1 MNNIESLPNLF
12 DITVLTALFNWK
24 KWCNDIVTLR
34 LSFTKSS
41 STESVSSFI
50 FWLTPPKY
58 RWKSWNWQDFI
69 FNLILQ
75 NSTLILRSFS
85 RKNIDIGFSGIDL
98 LKESE
103 INIQNKIKVIK
114 KYEFGKANLVL
125 AIPDLWIDVQTL
137 LDLDEVA
144 DEFKKKKK
152 KLLRVATKYP
162 NLTREFLYSKGV
174 TQFQLVKSLGS
185 TEVAP
190 FTGTAEI
197 ISDITSTGATLKAN
211 NLRELR
217 DGEILKSQASMM
229 VSKLSAN
236 KNGIKKLLK
245 LLSNS

>member
-1 MNNIESLPNLF
+1 MFMNKNTVNIGIPSKGRLKNDTLKIFKKKKLRIYSERGERDLFGYIKRISNIKIIYLHARECIEQLSLG
-12 DITVLTALFNWK
+12 
-24 KWCNDIVTLR
+24 
-34 LSFTKSS
+34 
-41 STESVSSFI
+41 
-50 FWLTPPKY
+50 
-58 RWKSWNWQDFI
+58 
-69 FNLILQ
+69 
-75 NSTLILRSFS
+75 
-85 RKNIDIGFSGIDL
+85 NIDVGFSGIDL

-114 KYEFGKANLVL
+114 KYQFGKANLVL
-125 AIPDLWIDVQTL
+125 AIPDLWLDVQTL

-162 NLTREFLYSKGV
+162 NLTRQFLYSKGV

-211 NLRELR
+211 NLRVLK
-217 DGEILKSQASMM
+217 DGEILKSQACLMQ
-229 VSKLSAN
+229 SKLSN
-236 KNGIKKLLK
+236 KKTGIKKIIS
-245 LLSNS
+245 LLSK

>member
-1 MNNIESLPNLF
+1 MNKNIVNIGIPSKGRL
-12 DITVLTALFNWK
+12 K
-24 KWCNDIVTLR
+24 NDTLR
-34 LSFTKSS
+34 IFKKKKLRIYSERGERDLFGYINRISNIKIIYLHARECIEQLS
-41 STESVSSFI
+41 
-50 FWLTPPKY
+50 LG
-58 RWKSWNWQDFI
+58 
-69 FNLILQ
+69 
-75 NSTLILRSFS
+75 
-85 RKNIDIGFSGIDL
+85 NIDVGFSGIDL

-114 KYEFGKANLVL
+114 KYQFGKANLVL
-125 AIPDLWIDVQTL
+125 AIPDLWLDVQTL

-162 NLTREFLYSKGV
+162 NLTRQFLYSKGV

-211 NLRELR
+211 NLRVLK
-217 DGEILKSQASMM
+217 DGEILKSQACLMQ
-229 VSKLSAN
+229 SKLSN
-236 KNGIKKLLK
+236 KKTGIKKIIS
-245 LLSNS
+245 LLSK